1 MNKIFIVFS
10 LVLVSLLSSCG
21 FLLSPVGEELIVDA
35 ADEAVKTEH
44 ALVHPSAPVS
54 TPAPITT
61 KEDDVKTSGK

>member
-35 ADEAVKTEH
+35 TDDAVKIEH
-44 ALVHPSAPVS
+44 SLVHPSAPVS
-54 TPAPITT
+54 ASVLTTP
-61 KEDDVKTSGK
+61 K